1 MKTNNI
7 LLILIILSFAGAVWL
22 ITENHALKSR
32 EIDMIDR
39 WFSMEEDLGNMQM
52 EIFDMKTQ
60 MNRIEL
66 LIDEMALDYT
76 DTTINSLC
84 LAPILND

>member
-7 LLILIILSFAGAVWL
+7 LMILIILSFAGAVWL
-22 ITENHALKSR
+22 INENHALKSR

-39 WFSMEEDLGNMQM
+39 WFTMEEDLGNMQM

-60 MNRIEL
+60 MNRIES
-66 LIDEMALDYT
+66 LIDEMAIDYS
-76 DTTINSLC
+76 DTN
-84 LAPILND
+84 NVNYN